1 LTELPGDLSPKERE
15 MAFDSR
21 DVMISLPSGTG
32 EVVGYQ
38 LTCRPLSPA
47 ETPPDDKGKP
57 KPPNCPQ
64 PSCQNSTRG
73 PKPGPVKPGPKR
85 GRGEKS
91 AAGLLALRQQLRQTL
106 AREM

>member
-1 LTELPGDLSPKERE
+1 

-21 DVMISLPSGTG
+21 DVMISLPSGAG

-47 ETPPDDKGKP
+47 ENPPDDKSKP
-57 KPPNCPQ
+57 KPPCPQ
-64 PSCQNSTRG
+64 PSCQSSNRG

-85 GRGEKS
+85 RSEKG

>member
-1 LTELPGDLSPKERE
+1 

-21 DVMISLPSGTG
+21 DVMISLPSAG

-38 LTCRPLSPA
+38 LTCRPLSPQ
-47 ETPPDDKGKP
+47 EVPPDDKGKP
-57 KPPNCPQ
+57 KPPCPA

-73 PKPGPVKPGPKR
+73 PKPPLKPGPKKR
-85 GRGEKS
+85 T

-106 AREM
+106 SREQ